1 MDAYFDEMLRRLKL
15 TKKQKDDAKTKYTK
29 VSKILHAEFYSND
42 YDGSTKLL
50 IGSYGKRTN
59 IRPPEDVDLLFKI
72 SEEVYLQYEKSPAA
86 LLQRIRK
93 RLSES
98 YTTTEEIHAWGK
110 VVLVEFADGTHNIEL
125 LPAFDIEGVFMIPN
139 TEGEGSWE
147 SFDVRTEM
155 KAVQD
160 SNTATDGV
168 TRKLIKFIKRWS
180 KYTTTVTVK
189 SYRIEE
195 LVIAFLDQYSTENRR
210 WSVLVK
216 DFFAWLSTLQD
227 DDVVANSTQITTAL
241 SRATKAVAYEA
252 DDKTADACNEWRKVF
267 GNRTFPAASATLERV
282 FELRAIQKSDEEMY
296 IEDLVTE
303 KIDESVNVTVSAD
316 FVGASAPAH
325 PFAAFIKGHNLLPK
339 RKDILFTAHVSGLE
353 GYSLKWKIRNFGA
366 EAERLGQLRGKIYD
380 GVGMTRKEGTLY
392 EGIHYVEC
400 YVIKNEVCVARHI
413 QLVPIGRTE

>member
-15 TKKQKDDAKTKYTK
+15 TKNQKADAKTKYTS
-29 VSKILHAEFYSND
+29 VAKILHAEFYNNK

-93 RLSES
+93 RIGETYS
-98 YTTTEEIHAWGK
+98 TTEEIHAWGK
-110 VVLVEFADGTHNIEL
+110 VVLVKFTDGTHSIEL

-160 SNTATDGV
+160 SNTATGGV

-180 KYTTTVTVK
+180 KHITTVTIK

-195 LVIAFLDQYSTENRR
+195 LVIEFLDQYSLDEMH
-210 WSVLVK
+210 WSKLTK
-216 DFFAWLSTLQD
+216 DFFAWLAVRQD
-227 DDVVANSTQITTAL
+227 DDVVANITQITTAL
-241 SRATKAVAYEA
+241 SRATKAVDFEVS
-252 DDKTADACNEWRKVF
+252 DKTEDACNEWRKVF
-267 GNRTFPAASATLERV
+267 GNRVFPAASAILEQV
-282 FELRAIQKSDEEMY
+282 FELRATQPSDDEMF
-296 IEDLVTE
+296 IENENPVR
-303 KIDESVNVTVSAD
+303 IDESVHVSISAE
-316 FVGASAPAH
+316 FVGVSIPAH
-325 PFAAFIKGHNLLPK
+325 PFAAFIRGRSLLPK
-339 RKDILFTAHVSGLE
+339 RKSLLFTASVTGIE
-353 GYSLKWKIRNFGA
+353 GFSLKWKVRNFGA
-366 EAERLGQLRGKIYD
+366 EAERANDLRGTIYN
-380 GVGMTRKEGTLY
+380 GQGMTRKEGTSY
-392 EGIHYVEC
+392 EGLHYVEC
-400 YVIKNEVCVARHI
+400 YVIKDGICVARAM
-413 QLVPIGRTE
+413 QLVPIGRVE